1 MPIINPRRRLINFR
15 LSSDEYESVLFACQ
29 AEGVRTVSEYA
40 RATVLSRA
48 RREALEPQSLVK
60 WLMLITEDLS
70 ALSRQ
75 TAEIVRWIRAQS
87 VSVPTSPEDT
97 PGIVAFAEQLEGPT
111 MSSTSD
117 KSLAEQR
124 K

>member
-1 MPIINPRRRLINFR
+1 MSIINPRRRLINFR
-15 LSSDEYESVLFACQ
+15 LTSDEYESVLFACQ

-48 RREALEPQSLVK
+48 RQEALEPQSIVK
-60 WLMLITEDLS
+60 WLMLVAEDLS

-75 TAEIVRWIRAQS
+75 TAEVVRWIRAQN
-87 VSVPTSPEDT
+87 VSVPASLQDT
-97 PGIVAFAEQLEGPT
+97 PGIVALAEKLEDPA
-111 MSSTSD
+111 MSSMSNQP
-117 KSLAEQR
+117 LA